1 MSGKRGTHR
10 AAETLELVLTLL
22 AVIAGSVAATG
33 AFLGASYER
42 ERVALEK
49 RPAVLLSCEPEF
61 RALDS
66 AEGTKP
72 PTNTVLLTQRG
83 TRWIH
88 IVSDGRGDV
97 PQPFA
102 RCALTSY
109 GQLPVFNLRVELK
122 LEMFNQPGTKLKA
135 IDSSFYVPGLSPS
148 QPYPFGL
155 INGTDAKIR
164 FNFDRAL
171 TLTPVDS
178 GMATGETLFLD
189 QGLLDL
195 QKQPVQPGEAVVES
209 RTSRA
214 SANGTVVRVRDFSY
228 IPRSLYAHTH
238 QTMLFINDDA
248 EAHTVTGSAGSFDSG
263 TIDPQ
268 AEWRH
273 SFSRP
278 GVYYYTWSF
287 HPYMHGRIVVSEQA
301 QAVRGDSAFRPQ
313 RSASTPRGIRK

>member
-1 MSGKRGTHR
+1 MSGKRETHS

-42 ERVALEK
+42 DRVGLER

-66 AEGTKP
+66 AEGTRP
-72 PTNTVLLTQRG
+72 PTNTVLLTPRG
-83 TRWIH
+83 ARWIH

-109 GQLPVFNLRVELK
+109 GQLPVFKLRVALK
-122 LEMFNQPGTKLKA
+122 LEMLDQPAKEAKTV
-135 IDSSFYVPGLSPS
+135 DSSFDVPGLSPS

-155 INGTDAKIR
+155 INGTHANIR

-178 GMATGETLFLD
+178 GTATAETLFLD
-189 QGLLDL
+189 QGLLNL
-195 QKQPVQPGEAVVES
+195 QQQPVQPEEAVAES
-209 RTSRA
+209 GRMGP
-214 SANGTVVRVRDFSY
+214 SANGTVVHVRDFLY
-228 IPRSLYAHTH
+228 APRSLYVRTN
-238 QTMLFINDDA
+238 QTVTFINDDA
-248 EAHTVTGSAGSFDSG
+248 EAHTVTGSTRSFDSG

-278 GVYYYTWSF
+278 GAYYYTCSF
-287 HPYMHGRIVVSEQA
+287 HPYMHGRIVVS
-301 QAVRGDSAFRPQ
+301 
-313 RSASTPRGIRK
+313 K